1 VNKANVIGE
10 TRNEIKVKD
19 YRGGDN
25 FVAGKSIDI
34 EHLYGKGGAIGYNYS
49 AVNTD
54 GQVIKLNNNNN
65 GKFNLSSRNPFVL
78 KRRAE
83 GNVSIFYKP
92 S

>member
-1 VNKANVIGE
+1 MGE

-19 YRGGDN
+19 DRGGDN

-34 EHLYGKGGAIGYNYS
+34 EYLYGMGGAIAYKNR

-54 GQVIKLNNNNN
+54 GQVIKFSNKNYSKYNI
-65 GKFNLSSRNPFVL
+65 SSRNPFVL

-83 GNVSIFYKP
+83 GNVSIFYKR

>member
-1 VNKANVIGE
+1 MGE
-10 TRNEIKVKD
+10 TRNEITVKD
-19 YRGGDN
+19 YRRGDN

-34 EHLYGKGGAIGYNYS
+34 EHLVGKGAPVGYNYS

-54 GQVIKLNNNNN
+54 GQVIKFSNGNN

-83 GNVSIFYKP
+83 GNVSIFYKR

>member
-1 VNKANVIGE
+1 MGDS
-10 TRNEIKVKD
+10 RNEIKVKD
-19 YRGGDN
+19 YRGGEN

-34 EHLYGKGGAIGYNYS
+34 EHLYGMGGAIAYKNS

-54 GQVIKLNNNNN
+54 GQVIKFSNNTN
-65 GKFNLSSRNPFVL
+65 GKYNISSRNPFVL

-83 GNVSIFYKP
+83 GNVSIFYKR